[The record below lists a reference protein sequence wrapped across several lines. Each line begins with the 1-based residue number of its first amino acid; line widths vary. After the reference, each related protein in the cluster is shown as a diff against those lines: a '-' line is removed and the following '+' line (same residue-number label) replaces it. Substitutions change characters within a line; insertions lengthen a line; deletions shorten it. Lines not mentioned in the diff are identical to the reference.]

1 VGKVKRNRSTKNSV
15 FTGLLE
21 QVESYTTSVLSAQS
35 VLPSPQLQ
43 PSIFL
48 FLRSLTKSIATFS
61 GRLCKALQCHPTRN
75 QREGGRYAI

>member
-1 VGKVKRNRSTKNSV
+1 MVMEQEIEVVVGGCCGKVNRNRSTKNSV

-48 FLRSLTKSIATFS
+48 LS
-61 GRLCKALQCHPTRN
+61 
-75 QREGGRYAI
+75 